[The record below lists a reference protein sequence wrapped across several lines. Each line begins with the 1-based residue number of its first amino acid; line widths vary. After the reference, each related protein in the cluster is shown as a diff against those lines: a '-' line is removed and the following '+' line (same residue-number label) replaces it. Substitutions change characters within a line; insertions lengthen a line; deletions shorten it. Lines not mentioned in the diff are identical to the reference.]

1 MAPLGLRVPWPQS
14 AGRVQWLA
22 PSGGYWVSGPALSLT
37 RLTPLAPAG
46 SGLCHRVSLAVT
58 VQGAGRSSQNAL
70 QETLR
75 RALMGAGVR
84 VFVFG
89 VISRGRARVCGLR
102 GGRPPEGQGRCSGIC
117 SLRAGLP
124 TPGSRSPRPPDGV
137 HTPLLL
143 RTASPASCKAD
154 WELGRM
160 LVTDVPWSRA
170 DLYPQQ
176 THQEPLKME
185 NSRGWARTDP
195 GFIMPGVYT
204 IWGPF

>member
-70 QETLR
+70 QETPR

-89 VISRGRARVCGLR
+89 VISRGEVPEAEPGSVACGEDGHLKGRAAVPESALSGLVCPRRAPGHPSLLMGCTPPFSCEQPHLPPARQTGSWGGCRWQMCPGR
-102 GGRPPEGQGRCSGIC
+102 GRTCIHNRLARNHSKWKILGAGQGQIQV
-117 SLRAGLP
+117 L
-124 TPGSRSPRPPDGV
+124 
-137 HTPLLL
+137 
-143 RTASPASCKAD
+143 
-154 WELGRM
+154 
-160 LVTDVPWSRA
+160 
-170 DLYPQQ
+170 
-176 THQEPLKME
+176 
-185 NSRGWARTDP
+185 
-195 GFIMPGVYT
+195 
-204 IWGPF
+204 